1 MKLNPK
7 QLAVC
12 AALVGLLTVC
22 AALPA
27 SAAGPLHAAAAIA
40 LPTLPWSS
48 VEVESIEPGDYAA
61 SMTVG
66 TAQQLS
72 PVIQPSKAAKRAN
85 VSFVSDNPNIISVTS
100 DGVAQAVGLG
110 TAHVSATVG
119 DQSCL
124 YTITSTPDE
133 SMIVTEMDITLAS
146 NTIAV
151 GDTTSLSLAVLP
163 TSAANYADVSL
174 TSSNEKVATVNSFGK
189 VTGVGVGTATI
200 TATSGSVSCS
210 ATIKVVNASSGT
222 ATAQSLNL
230 NTNYVVLKPGSSKTI
245 TGKVTPSSASQAL
258 TFKSN
263 DTKVATVSAGGVI
276 TGVATGATS
285 VVVSNGTAS
294 SSVTVIVNRTASS
307 SSSDG
312 STDGS
317 ETPDAATTD
326 PVAQAIAAA
335 EGSEVVLTQA
345 EAPFLSVEALNALR
359 TSGKT
364 LVVNGSGYTI
374 RLAAEDVKNTSATL
388 DTALTFAADEK
399 GLRFTLNNGQPL
411 PGTVQLTM
419 TDENAAY
426 SRLYLYN
433 TIGQKWQFLN
443 AYTNHTLKADTAGD
457 YLLTNENLRFDNM
470 DWTFFIAGGVVMV
483 GIAVAY
489 IVVKKRYWFW

>member
-85 VSFVSDNPNIISVTS
+85 VSYVSDNPNIISVTS

-133 SMIVTEMDITLAS
+133 SMLVTEMDITLAS

-222 ATAQSLNL
+222 ATAQSLSL

-307 SSSDG
+307 SGSDG
-312 STDGS
+312 SSNGS
-317 ETPDAATTD
+317 DTPDETLTD
-326 PVAQAIAAA
+326 SVAQAITAA

-345 EAPFLSVEALNALR
+345 EAPLLSAEALNALR